1 MNYMREVAQM
11 LGVEL
16 GEEFELKKGIGD
28 IYRYKL
34 TSDGLVTF
42 SPNSERWYEGNK
54 LLVDLLL
61 GKDEVWETHKPIL
74 NEKEKEYLSNVIKP
88 FRDTVKR
95 IVKVYDFGKEFIS
108 IDLERGEI
116 QLPYFEP
123 DTMYKGM
130 EIYKDYTLEEL
141 GL

>member
-1 MNYMREVAQM
+1 MNYMEQVAQM

-16 GEEFELKKGIGD
+16 EEEFKISIAGE
-28 IYRYKL
+28 YRFKL
-34 TSDGLVTF
+34 MEDGLVFFDTEIK
-42 SPNSERWYEGNK
+42 SWEYAYD
-54 LLVDLLL
+54 LTDLLSGRVEIIKL
-61 GKDEVWETHKPIL
+61 PKQIL
-74 NEKEKEYLSNVIKP
+74 TDKEKEYLSNVIKP

-95 IVKVYDFGKEFIS
+95 IVKGYDFGKEFIC
-108 IDLERGEI
+108 IELERGEI

-130 EIYKDYTLEEL
+130 EIYKQYTLEDL